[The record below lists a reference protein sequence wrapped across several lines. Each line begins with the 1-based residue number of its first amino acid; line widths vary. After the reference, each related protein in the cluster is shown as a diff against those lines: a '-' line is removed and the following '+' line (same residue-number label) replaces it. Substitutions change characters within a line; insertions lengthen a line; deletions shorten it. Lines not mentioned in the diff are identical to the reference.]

1 MNNIEYVIHF
11 DGEDLATS
19 NIYASEL
26 RIHLLECMSDKGV
39 DLSVELQKKDDSTM
53 DFGATLAVISASPV
67 ALVLANALRDWL
79 KKRNTSSITI
89 ENADGKTIVKN
100 ISAKDAVNLVDRL
113 NIS

>member
-11 DGEDLATS
+11 DDEDLATS

-26 RIHLLECMSDKGV
+26 RAHLLEFMSDKGI
-39 DLSVELQKKDDSTM
+39 DLSVEVQKKDDLNM
-53 DFGATLAVISASPV
+53 DFGASLAVVLASPV

-100 ISAKDAVNLVDRL
+100 ISAKDAVNLADKL
-113 NIS
+113 K